1 VIIGAGLSGL
11 IAAHAWPQ
19 FPVREVMPKPT
30 AAHKAVLRFR
40 GTEVADLL
48 GIEFRPVTV
57 RKGIWHDGR
66 EVAPT
71 LALANLYARKVVG
84 RVVDRSI
91 WNLDTVRRYIAPE
104 TLYEQLVES
113 VGDRIEW
120 GAKERFIYS
129 ADPPSSRGPRL
140 TISTVPLPATLQQAD
155 PNDALGVL
163 LGETPFARAPI
174 YVQRFRIPGA
184 DVHQTLYF
192 PAPDL
197 DVYRASITG
206 DLLIIEQTAPQAAAI
221 ELGHVL
227 VAFGLAGCEVEM
239 MDSVEQKYGKI
250 VPIPDAIRRATLARL
265 TEEFG
270 IYSLG
275 RFATWRNILLDD
287 LPHDISV
294 IKRLMKT
301 DRYTRRLHP

>member
-1 VIIGAGLSGL
+1 MIIGAGLAGL

-19 FPVREVMPKPT
+19 FPVREVMPKPE

-57 RKGIWHDGR
+57 RKGIIGFDGR

-71 LALANLYARKVVG
+71 VALANLYARKVVG
-84 RVVDRSI
+84 RVVDRSV

-120 GAKERFIYS
+120 GAAVRFVFHPGENATPIIS
-129 ADPPSSRGPRL
+129 TAPLRL
-140 TISTVPLPATLQQAD
+140 TLAQAD
-155 PNDALGVL
+155 HKWLSDD
-163 LGETPFARAPI
+163 EFTRAPI

-197 DVYRASITG
+197 DVYRASMTG
-206 DLLIIEQTAPQAAAI
+206 DLLIIECAATQPQAI

-227 VAFGLAGCEVEM
+227 VAFGMAGCEVEVLEE
-239 MDSVEQKYGKI
+239 VEQQYGKI
-250 VPIPDAIRRATLARL
+250 VPIPDDIRRATLARL

-287 LPHDISV
+287 LPRDISV